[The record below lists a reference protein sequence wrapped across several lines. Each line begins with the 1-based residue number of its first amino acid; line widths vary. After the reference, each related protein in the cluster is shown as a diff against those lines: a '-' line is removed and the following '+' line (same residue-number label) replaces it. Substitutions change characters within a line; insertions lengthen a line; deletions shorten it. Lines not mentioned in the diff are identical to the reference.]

1 MSKKVYIS
9 VINDLSNDQRVH
21 KVCTSLHE
29 QGYEVHLIGR
39 KLKDSRPLRRPYST
53 HRMRLFF
60 TSGALFYAFFN
71 IRLFLF
77 LLFRKT
83 DIVHANDLDTLL
95 ANYLVSKIKGIPIV
109 YDSHEYFTG
118 VPEIQ
123 HRPFVK
129 NTWTKLER
137 WIFPKLKHIF
147 TVNNSITELY
157 YQDYKKRP
165 HVMRNIPFQQAL
177 PSPVERD
184 SITTDPDKKILV
196 LQGAGI
202 NVDRGAEEMLEAMT
216 HLDNYLLMIIGT
228 GDVIHVLK
236 ARAAQED
243 LKDKVMFLGKL
254 PYEEMMRYTQ
264 IADAGLTLD
273 KDTNINYRFSLPNK
287 VFDYIRA
294 GIPVIS
300 SDIIEIKKIIE
311 KYEVGTI
318 IPNHEPL
325 VMAET
330 INAYLC
336 NINKTELNQKIKFAS
351 EQLSWENEVIKM
363 LETYKNLTNH

>member
-9 VINDLSNDQRVH
+9 VINDLSSDQRVH

-29 QGYEVHLIGR
+29 QGYEIHLVGR
-39 KLKDSRPLRRPYST
+39 KLKDSKPLNRDYAT
-53 HRMRLFF
+53 HRMKLLF
-60 TSGALFYAFFN
+60 TSGALFYAFYN

-77 LLFRKT
+77 LLFRKV

-95 ANYLVSKIKGIPIV
+95 ANYLISKIKGIPIV

-123 HRPFVK
+123 DRAFVK
-129 NTWTKLER
+129 KTWTKLEN
-137 WIFPKLKHIF
+137 WIFPKLEHIF
-147 TVNNSITELY
+147 TVNDSIAELY
-157 YQDYKKRP
+157 YQDYGNRP
-165 HVMRNIPFQQAL
+165 HVMRNIPFQMEL
-177 PSPVERD
+177 PTPVSRD
-184 SITTDPDKKILV
+184 SITEDPDTKLLV

-202 NVDRGAEEMLEAMT
+202 NVDRGAEELLEAMV
-216 HLDNYLLMIIGT
+216 HLNNYKLMIIGS
-228 GDVIHVLK
+228 GDVIGELK
-236 ARAAQED
+236 ARAAKDD
-243 LKDKVMFLGKL
+243 LKDKVLFFGKV
-254 PYEEMMRYTQ
+254 PFEEMMRHTQ

-273 KDTNINYRFSLPNK
+273 KDTNINYKFSLPNK

-300 SDIIEIKKIIE
+300 SNIIEIKNIIE

-318 IPNHEPL
+318 IPNHDPL
-325 VMAET
+325 IIAEI
-330 INAYLC
+330 INTYLC
-336 NINKTELNQKIKFAS
+336 NVDKNELNRKITSAS
-351 EQLSWENEVIKM
+351 GQLSWNNEVIKL

>member
-1 MSKKVYIS
+1 MSKIIYIS
-9 VINDLSNDQRVH
+9 VINDLSSDQRVH

-29 QGYEVHLIGR
+29 EGYEVHLVGR
-39 KLKDSRPLRRPYST
+39 QLKDSVPLKRDYAT
-53 HRMRLFF
+53 HRMHLYF
-60 TSGALFYAFFN
+60 TSGALFYAFYN

-77 LLFRKT
+77 LIFRKI

-95 ANYLVSKIKGIPIV
+95 ANYLISKIKGIPIV

-123 HRPFVK
+123 DRPTVK
-129 NTWTKLER
+129 KVWTKLEN
-137 WIFPKLKHIF
+137 WIFPKLKHVF
-147 TVNNSITELY
+147 TVNDSIAELY
-157 YQDYKKRP
+157 HQDYSIRP
-165 HVMRNIPFQQAL
+165 HVMRNIPFQKEL
-177 PSPVERD
+177 PSPISRG
-184 SITTDPDKKILV
+184 SITDDPTKKILV

-202 NVDRGAEEMLEAMT
+202 NVDRGAEELLEALV

-228 GDVIHVLK
+228 GDVIDVLK
-236 ARAAQED
+236 ARAAQPD
-243 LKDKVMFLGKL
+243 LKDKVQFMGRL

-264 IADAGLTLD
+264 VADAGLTLD
-273 KDTNINYRFSLPNK
+273 KDTNINYKFSLPNK

-300 SDIIEIKKIIE
+300 SNIIEIKNIVDQ
-311 KYEVGTI
+311 YEVGTI

-330 INAYLC
+330 INTYLC
-336 NINKTELNQKIKFAS
+336 AIDKDQVNAKIVTAS
-351 EQLSWENEVIKM
+351 RQLSWENEVYK
-363 LETYKNLTNH
+363 LLDTYKNLTNH